1 MVCAGAFLVLFGQSA
16 SADEL
21 PPEPDASV
29 AIEQLSSA
37 ETDTTFEDA
46 GVAADPS
53 EVSAEGESTSSAE
66 PVSSDPEQSEPAV
79 GGETSTDS
87 EAPAAEADQT
97 SDATSSGT
105 ETTVSCATTDELD
118 PAVQMCESNPAG
130 SGSSGNDDAPL
141 TDQPVTDQP
150 PANQVD
156 GSASGVETA
165 PSDPAIAPTT
175 DTVVA
180 ANQTNAATAASADLT
195 TPADPTASADVT
207 VPAAEWHV
215 DLSGVQTL
223 SADDVWAWL
232 SSSDSASP
240 SVFRLLN
247 QIATIVIR
255 STMAGSTLVVTGSVN
270 RPVWFRGSGA
280 DRVVLD
286 GPNSTVT
293 FTGTGSGSATTTGT
307 PITFDGVSQVGGTGA
322 TTYAAA
328 GTAGIQ
334 TLAMDADDTFA
345 VGSATS
351 QLQVGNAQ
359 LAGTLRVLGAAAAAA
374 AGSPFL
380 TFGAVSGDFDSF
392 RGIAQGGGAY
402 LRPVVEAA
410 GYSLRPAAL
419 PGGMTVT
426 LAGSAAADD
435 FFAYVSGKNTPVA
448 AGTLIAVNLTGR
460 QVTGDVTLGRSGAAT
475 TLDLTGAQL
484 MLGDAA
490 APIATITAAGPVR
503 LYLSDT
509 GLTGTVTG
517 ALTVAVAGV
526 VFDGTFTA
534 ALDTAAPTS
543 LVGANAALVVGG
555 VRISGVSLTVTAVRS
570 ATGWELRLSAPTGA
584 TMSIG
589 SANQQLLIGS
599 LLGALTL
606 TLTAAGV
613 QGSLPTATVSSAVPG
628 VGVSGAFDGHF
639 GTDGRLRLVS
649 DAGTVSVG
657 DTSVTGALELVPTM
671 GNAAPSVAITGTD
684 LDASAFGGLLVI
696 LGLTGGGW
704 DLMRSGI
711 TGSASGAGTVSVDG
725 VTGSASTTIAFDS
738 DTLVGGAAALL
749 DNQPTST
756 ASRGPPVAIQLTNL
770 RLTPNASPTSATI
783 TTADQITGLISAAP
797 AAWQIA
803 LAPNTNHTVSVGTDL
818 ADIVVIVDGVTSRRT
833 ASQVTE
839 LSITA
844 SGTGTN
850 TFAFLGAAIPVTYR
864 GGAGIDRILGPAADT
879 TWYVSGAGA
888 GTVGALTFSGVE
900 QLVGAADNQDLFV
913 VGPAGSLALGVDG
926 GARGFDTLRTDGAP
940 GAVVPLVTYRPDG
953 RDSGTITVGGTAIV
967 FAGLEPV
974 VNTGTPNA
982 IVVTFDDP
990 TDTLTVRTT
999 ATEIFVDS
1007 VKHEGFSS
1015 AIPLTSMTLNA
1026 GGATVRFLAV
1036 ILPSTVTLTVN
1047 TAGSLTLE
1055 GTVTAGTIALYAVGS
1070 ITVNDGQRVSATNG
1084 DLTLSVIASTN
1095 PTPTAVQPVVRDLV
1109 ATGALTIGVN
1119 AILVGNNVTLSV
1131 DASTVRFARYYIDQI
1146 KLAASTNGLT
1156 PAMTRGSYP
1165 TFTPGAN
1172 EQVPGTITRQTGN
1185 WITEGFTAD
1194 SFIRVSNSRS
1204 NDGFWH
1210 VSAVTA
1216 TTLTVDGVG
1225 AFNPEAGDSAVTIEA
1240 GYANSGNPG
1249 LTFAS
1254 TTDGNGGV
1262 TSTITRSSG
1271 SWVDDGFEFGQS
1283 LLVLFTLNAINDGD
1297 YVVLAVTDN
1306 VLTVDAGP
1314 GLKNQGPVFN
1324 TIVWAQGSPAGIPMT
1339 AADPT
1344 KQIGPRAVPLV
1355 FGTNGSQQGTITRG
1369 DGIGWA
1375 ADLFAVG
1382 QLATIVPGTSDTGNG
1397 LANKGVYLIIA
1408 IDGATLTVANPLA
1421 VYSSATTEV
1430 IGLAAM
1436 SSGTQTPPVLQFS
1449 GGTITR
1455 GSQGGTWTSNGF
1467 LPGQAITVSQAQSI
1481 NNNGVFRI
1489 DSISADGLT
1498 LTLRD
1503 LNGRLITFTSENT
1516 QSNAVDVVVTATTA
1530 LQALALNFIVDSP
1543 SAQFVTRN
1551 RGVWT
1556 DDNFAV
1562 GDTVK
1567 ITGQSTNAGM
1577 FTISSFSLDGRSMNL
1592 AKPTPF
1598 TLTEQQLFSFN
1609 VTVEGMLDLGDL
1621 TAGNLEQATSQELG
1635 QSAFFD
1641 LTSWLAQWLTQT
1653 ATATLTIGDG
1663 TSIGALD
1670 KLTVTASATTNIS
1683 TTTSSLIFGITKA
1696 VSNAT
1701 ATVTIGAATLT
1712 AGGEV
1717 EISSEVENTFSVAT
1731 SISSGFNPNT
1741 VVGAFRLIPGPA
1753 ITVTIGEAHSTS
1765 ATTLA
1770 VGSLVQGESVTIGAT
1785 NDNEFET
1792 STNSVINGLAA
1803 ANTGFA
1809 IGVTVATYTSSAT
1822 VTVNGTVR
1830 AEGDL
1835 EISAE
1840 SVNAKDDFNA
1850 NTGVQATPYPNGGG
1864 GKVASLLNGF
1874 KGGNLFQLDGT
1885 SNASAITASAAVAVG
1900 SSTNTAAVTIGATAV
1915 LSSRGDLTVKSYAE
1929 DNFNLTALTWATLS
1943 QNPDSGGS
1951 FAKISLSGA
1960 VAVGSYT
1967 NTATT
1972 TIVAGATL
1980 NAAGTMTLDSQ
1991 AIQPIQLRI
2000 LDWIA
2005 AIKAGPTFEPEPG
2018 TSPPSDDPITNG
2030 QQVDAST
2037 TEKFAW
2043 VARQAG
2049 ILKDWFFNTLLGPIS
2064 PYTYF
2069 AIGEY
2074 VTSTTVEAVSGGSR
2088 TDQQGNEELT
2098 SFGATGTVM
2107 VLNIVN
2113 TASTVVGAGA
2123 ALNTR
2128 PDGDFAVTAEDDQK
2142 VEITSTSSVEFV
2154 ADAGIAALTDLL
2166 YFFKADGV
2174 KGKVGIGGTAQQI
2187 TVTTSADAHVEDGVT
2202 IAAKGGVAVR
2212 SVDHSL
2218 FVVATQQLGEAEKVG
2233 VIGAYTLLKH
2243 TGTSLAYLEDTVEV
2257 DTGDTGNLTVDAGSD
2272 SLAVTVSGVMQ
2283 RGGVVAVGAG
2293 VSINAFD
2300 ITTRAFIGNA
2310 DGSRSTAPPPADG
2323 VSLAVGGALTV
2334 TAHSKE
2340 LLVAVGIAATVPSGG
2355 NEAAGNG
2362 QPAPAGANAALNNA
2376 GGQAG
2381 QGNSAS
2387 FGFGLSASV
2396 SVNFI
2401 SDFTQA
2407 YVDVPG
2413 TVNVGGALSITAT
2426 TTTRAITVAAAL
2438 LPVREPAK
2446 TEITLAGSFVWNE
2459 ISGQKFGDSSTV
2471 GNRRITSAWLSA
2483 LKVTATSVTVSATN
2497 TEFVVAV
2504 GAAIG
2509 LGATEA
2515 DTSGRR
2521 RPDGYQPGRR
2531 GCGQPR
2537 PHGDGGSDPLRH
2549 DRRHDGRRDR
2559 QRITRPHAHLRGR
2572 RAAGAGHHRGRRRRA
2587 VQQGRR
2593 CRLRDR

>member
-1 MVCAGAFLVLFGQSA
+1 M
-16 SADEL
+16 
-21 PPEPDASV
+21 
-29 AIEQLSSA
+29 
-37 ETDTTFEDA
+37 
-46 GVAADPS
+46 
-53 EVSAEGESTSSAE
+53 
-66 PVSSDPEQSEPAV
+66 
-79 GGETSTDS
+79 
-87 EAPAAEADQT
+87 
-97 SDATSSGT
+97 
-105 ETTVSCATTDELD
+105 
-118 PAVQMCESNPAG
+118 
-130 SGSSGNDDAPL
+130 
-141 TDQPVTDQP
+141 
-150 PANQVD
+150 
-156 GSASGVETA
+156 
-165 PSDPAIAPTT
+165 
-175 DTVVA
+175 
-180 ANQTNAATAASADLT
+180 
-195 TPADPTASADVT
+195 
-207 VPAAEWHV
+207 
-215 DLSGVQTL
+215 
-223 SADDVWAWL
+223 
-232 SSSDSASP
+232 
-240 SVFRLLN
+240 
-247 QIATIVIR
+247 
-255 STMAGSTLVVTGSVN
+255 
-270 RPVWFRGSGA
+270 
-280 DRVVLD
+280 
-286 GPNSTVT
+286 
-293 FTGTGSGSATTTGT
+293 
-307 PITFDGVSQVGGTGA
+307 
-322 TTYAAA
+322 
-328 GTAGIQ
+328 
-334 TLAMDADDTFA
+334 
-345 VGSATS
+345 
-351 QLQVGNAQ
+351 
-359 LAGTLRVLGAAAAAA
+359 
-374 AGSPFL
+374 
-380 TFGAVSGDFDSF
+380 
-392 RGIAQGGGAY
+392 
-402 LRPVVEAA
+402 
-410 GYSLRPAAL
+410 
-419 PGGMTVT
+419 
-426 LAGSAAADD
+426 
-435 FFAYVSGKNTPVA
+435 
-448 AGTLIAVNLTGR
+448 
-460 QVTGDVTLGRSGAAT
+460 
-475 TLDLTGAQL
+475 
-484 MLGDAA
+484 
-490 APIATITAAGPVR
+490 
-503 LYLSDT
+503 
-509 GLTGTVTG
+509 
-517 ALTVAVAGV
+517 
-526 VFDGTFTA
+526 
-534 ALDTAAPTS
+534 
-543 LVGANAALVVGG
+543 
-555 VRISGVSLTVTAVRS
+555 
-570 ATGWELRLSAPTGA
+570 
-584 TMSIG
+584 
-589 SANQQLLIGS
+589 
-599 LLGALTL
+599 
-606 TLTAAGV
+606 
-613 QGSLPTATVSSAVPG
+613 
-628 VGVSGAFDGHF
+628 
-639 GTDGRLRLVS
+639 
-649 DAGTVSVG
+649 
-657 DTSVTGALELVPTM
+657 
-671 GNAAPSVAITGTD
+671 
-684 LDASAFGGLLVI
+684 
-696 LGLTGGGW
+696 
-704 DLMRSGI
+704 
-711 TGSASGAGTVSVDG
+711 
-725 VTGSASTTIAFDS
+725 
-738 DTLVGGAAALL
+738 
-749 DNQPTST
+749 
-756 ASRGPPVAIQLTNL
+756 
-770 RLTPNASPTSATI
+770 
-783 TTADQITGLISAAP
+783 ISAAP

-818 ADIVVIVDGVTSRRT
+818 ADIVVTVDGVTSRRA

-888 GTVGALTFSGVE
+888 GTVGSLTFSGVE

-1007 VKHEGFSS
+1007 IKHEGFSS

-1047 TAGSLTLE
+1047 TAGNLTLQ
-1055 GTVTAGTIALYAVGS
+1055 GTVSAGTIALYAIGS

-1084 DLTLSVIASTN
+1084 DLTSQVIASTN

-1146 KLAASTNGLT
+1146 KLADSTDGLT

-1172 EQVPGTITRQTGN
+1172 DSDPSTITRRTGN
-1185 WITEGFTAD
+1185 WITEGFTAG

-1216 TTLTVDGVG
+1216 TTLTVDDVG
-1225 AFNPEAGDSAVTIEA
+1225 SVNPEAGDSAVTIEA

-1254 TTDGNGGV
+1254 TPDGNGGV
-1262 TSTITRSSG
+1262 TSTITRSTG
-1271 SWVDDGFEFGQS
+1271 SWVADGFEFGQS
-1283 LLVLFTLNAINDGD
+1283 LLVLFTLNGINDGD
-1297 YVVLAVTDN
+1297 YVVLDVTDD

-1324 TIVWAQGSPAGIPMT
+1324 AVVWAQGSPGQIPMT

-1375 ADLFAVG
+1375 TDLFAVG
-1382 QLATIVPGTSDTGNG
+1382 QLATIIPGTSDTGNG
-1397 LANKGVYLIIA
+1397 LANKGVYLIVA
-1408 IDGATLTVANPLA
+1408 INGAVLTVANPLA

-1449 GGTITR
+1449 GETITR
-1455 GSQGGTWTSNGF
+1455 GAQGGTWTSNGF
-1467 LPGQAITVSQAQSI
+1467 LPGQAITVSQAQSV

-1503 LNGRLITFTSENT
+1503 LNGRLVAFTSENT
-1516 QSNAVDVVVTATTA
+1516 QSNTVDVVVTATTA

-1543 SAQFVTRN
+1543 SIQFVTRN
-1551 RGVWT
+1551 RGTWA

-1567 ITGQSTNAGM
+1567 ITGQSLNAGM
-1577 FTISSFSLDGRSMNL
+1577 YTISSFSLDGRSMNL

-1621 TAGNLEQATSQELG
+1621 NAGDLEQATGQELG
-1635 QSAFFD
+1635 QIAFFD
-1641 LTSWLAQWLTQT
+1641 FTSWIAQWLTQT
-1653 ATATLTIGDG
+1653 ATATLIIGDG

-1670 KLTVTASATTNIS
+1670 KLTVTAKATTDIS

-1696 VSNAT
+1696 VSTAT

-1717 EISSEVENTFSVAT
+1717 EITSEVENTFSVTT

-1770 VGSLVQGESVTIGAT
+1770 TGSLVEGEAVTIGAT
-1785 NDNEFET
+1785 NDNEFEST
-1792 STNSVINGLAA
+1792 TNSVINGLAA

-1840 SVNAKDDFNA
+1840 SVNSKDDFKA
-1850 NTGVQATPYPNGGG
+1850 NTGVQATPYPNAGG
-1864 GKVASLLNGF
+1864 GKVANFVKGF
-1874 KGGNLFQLDGT
+1874 QGGNLFQLDGT

-1900 SSTNTAAVTIGATAV
+1900 SSTNAAVVTIGATAV

-1972 TIVAGATL
+1972 TVVAGATL
-1980 NAAGTMTLDSQ
+1980 NAAGTMTIDSQ

-2005 AIKAGPTFEPEPG
+2005 EVKKGPTFEPQPT
-2018 TSPPSDDPITNG
+2018 TSPSTDDPITNG
-2030 QQVDAST
+2030 QQVDASAAA
-2037 TEKFAW
+2037 KLAW
-2043 VARQAG
+2043 VTRQAG
-2049 ILKDWFFNTLLGPIS
+2049 ILQDWFFNTLLGPVS
-2064 PYTYF
+2064 PYTFF

-2088 TDQQGNEELT
+2088 TDQQGNEEVT

-2113 TASTVVGAGA
+2113 TASTVIGAGA

-2128 PDGDFAVTAEDDQK
+2128 PDDDFAVTAEEDQK

-2154 ADAGIAALTDLL
+2154 ADAGIAALVDLL
-2166 YFFKADGV
+2166 YFYKADGV

-2202 IAAKGGVAVR
+2202 IAAKDGVTVR

-2257 DTGDTGNLTVDAGSD
+2257 NTGDTGNLTVDAGSD
-2272 SLAVTVSGVMQ
+2272 SLAVTVSGVLQ

-2334 TAHSKE
+2334 TAHSQE

-2362 QPAPAGANAALNNA
+2362 QPAPAGAGAALNNA

-2396 SVNFI
+2396 CVNFI

-2413 TVNVGGALSITAT
+2413 TVDVDGALSITAT
-2426 TTTRAITVAAAL
+2426 TTTTGVRGRRRAAAGSRTGENRDHPGRAL
-2438 LPVREPAK
+2438 SSGTRS
-2446 TEITLAGSFVWNE
+2446 AGR
-2459 ISGQKFGDSSTV
+2459 SSAIPPTAAA
-2471 GNRRITSAWLSA
+2471 RRITSAWLSA
-2483 LKVTATSVTVSATN
+2483 LKVTAASVTVSATN
-2497 TEFVVAV
+2497 TEFIVAV

-2509 LGATEA
+2509 LVLPKEPPPGGGTPTEINLAGAGVVNRVLTETVAAILSGTTVDSTADVTVSASRDLTLISVAGALLVQGTAAVGAGVQYNKVDDVVYATVQAVAGIDAGGNILVLAGATQRIVSVAAALALFANKFAVTVSFDLQDLTA
-2515 DTSGRR
+2515 DVRATTGNGVGLRATGERRAARDALRADHHGLRHRCAREEREQRITGGFGAAIAWLTGNQNVIAELGTGTFVDQGWDGVPPPVMVNGTSISGVDVHAGIDQTILVLALAGDATNGTGTTGQRRLLAVHRAAHLECVGAVHRDLDLRHQGGGDQQQRTDDLHPRDRTCGRIGDPVPGGRR
-2521 RPDGYQPGRR
+2521 RWRRATRVVAGRNRSRR
-2531 GCGQPR
+2531 GEPDH
-2537 PHGDGGSDPLRH
+2537 P
-2549 DRRHDGRRDR
+2549 
-2559 QRITRPHAHLRGR
+2559 
-2572 RAAGAGHHRGRRRRA
+2572 HHRGVGHRRQHGRHQLRRRH
-2587 VQQGRR
+2587 RR
-2593 CRLRDR
+2593 HRH